1 MSVLIVED
9 EPNLAHFFEA
19 ALETHGISA
28 HCVLSAEA
36 AETHARASTPSLI
49 VTDMNLPGRNGL
61 ELVRRLKADP
71 GLRGVPVLAVTA
83 DDFQWDR
90 RTLIEAGCVD
100 LLVKPVLLHG
110 LLAAVAEHV

>member
-9 EPNLAHFFEA
+9 EPTLARFYEA
-19 ALETHGISA
+19 ALASCGISA
-28 HCVLSAEA
+28 HSVLTAEA
-36 AETHARASTPSLI
+36 AEVYARTSAPSII

-71 GLRGVPVLAVTA
+71 ELRGVPVLAVTA
-83 DDFQWDR
+83 DDFKWDR
-90 RTLIEAGCVD
+90 RTLMEAGCID